1 MPPRIVRIRLAQRA
15 IDAARQPRRAAA
27 PALHPQA
34 RVILGEA
41 TPDPADAAT
50 RIVTCTIPEARALL
64 DHFDG
69 LCESLAGLGD
79 PDAVLCADARDTIRR
94 AIVAAGA

>member
-1 MPPRIVRIRLAQRA
+1 MPPRIVRIRLPQRA
-15 IDAARQPRRAAA
+15 IDAARRPRRAAA
-27 PALHPQA
+27 SALHPQA

-41 TPDPADAAT
+41 TPAPADTAT
-50 RIVTCTIPEARALL
+50 CIVTCTIPEARALL

-94 AIVAAGA
+94 AIVASGA

>member
-1 MPPRIVRIRLAQRA
+1 MPPRVVRIRLAQRA

-34 RVILGEA
+34 LAILGEG
-41 TPDPADAAT
+41 TPDPTDEAT

-79 PDAVLCADARDTIRR
+79 PDAVLCADSRDTIRR

>member
-15 IDAARQPRRAAA
+15 IDAARQPRSAAA

-41 TPDPADAAT
+41 TPDPADPAT

-64 DHFDG
+64 DHFAG
-69 LCESLAGLGD
+69 LCDSLAGLGD
-79 PDAVLCADARDTIRR
+79 PDAGLCADARDAIRR
-94 AIVAAGA
+94 AIIAVGV